1 MEVETQI
8 KYDGYIRRQ
17 QKQVEKMKHLESK
30 KIPEGIDYGTVHS
43 LSNEVREK
51 LSRIRPL
58 SLGQAARISGITP
71 AAITAIQIHLKR

>member
-17 QKQVEKMKHLESK
+17 QKQVGKNETPGIEE
-30 KIPEGIDYGTVHS
+30 IPEGIDYGTVHS